1 MMKKINII
9 SSVCIV
15 LLFSACAKD
24 RVATL
29 QSLNDR
35 ELVIEEKQLD
45 KVSRDEVMQSYH
57 KYLDE
62 APANHPMYK
71 NALNR
76 LADMEMMAG
85 DEKLFKVNEEK
96 YQEAFEVAS
105 TSTELQGSKN
115 YANAI
120 NLYEDLLSANPND
133 KRNDW
138 VMYQLA
144 RGYEQLGKIEKALE
158 VLTQLVKKYPRSEY
172 FVESQFR
179 RGEIY
184 FLLSEFEA
192 AEKAFSLVLRKGK
205 NTEYFERS
213 LYKYGWS
220 LFKQDRYEH
229 ALDAFF
235 TMLQQMPVVYDLQEK
250 IDTRALS
257 KVEKEMLDDIFRA
270 INLCVSYAGGV
281 DYASKYFDKY
291 TQLPFEYEVFNRLGV
306 YFVKHERVKDAADAF
321 GVFVHRQP
329 YHPMSAS
336 LQIQRIEVYDK
347 GRFGRSA
354 LAAREEFIRKFGVGT
369 EFWYRQNSSTRAIL
383 RMQVKTILNELS
395 EFYHARLQ
403 KNRKNESFVQATHWY
418 RQYIKMFP
426 GDEEAARK
434 QFLLGELYSEKKLFA
449 NAAIAYEK
457 AAYGYDVHKYSH
469 ESAYAAIDSYNKAL
483 KEVSKDERSEWREKL
498 LQASIKYLQAYPA
511 DKRALSVRVK
521 VAEDLFALKRFD
533 DAVINA
539 QLVLAN
545 NKSSNK
551 FKMAMHVIIGHIAF
565 EREDYLLAQSSYQK
579 SIDLGIKNRSLK
591 REIDKRLAAS
601 TYRHAEAMKESG
613 NLMAA
618 AEGFL
623 AVSAT
628 SPKSRISAQAEYDA
642 ATAYI
647 NLKEWKKAIPIL
659 EGFRAQYPQH
669 KLQSGVPIKLAVA
682 YEKVGM
688 FSKAARE
695 TLAIGESSNDQ
706 KLKREAFWSAANLYE
721 QDDNKKLAIAS
732 YKKYVR
738 AFPKPIEQAMEGKQK
753 LIDLY
758 YSRGQLKKRKYWLKN
773 VVTTYDRNK
782 DGLSERSLFIVANA
796 SVILAD
802 DLMAAYQKT
811 KLKLPLKKSLKKK
824 KRLMKKTLRAYEKV
838 ADVGVAQFTTAS
850 TYRVAQI
857 YQELGESIMS
867 SQRPK
872 RLSPEEREE
881 YDLLLEEQA
890 FPFEE
895 KAISIYETNIHRI
908 PQGVYDQWI
917 QQSISKLGELQPA
930 RYKKEEMHNEMY
942 TALD

>member
-1 MMKKINII
+1 MMKKRYII
-9 SSVCIV
+9 STIFLTV
-15 LLFSACAKD
+15 LFSACAKD

-35 ELVIEEKQLD
+35 ELVIEEKKLD
-45 KVSRDEVMQSYH
+45 KVSRDQVMESYH
-57 KYLDE
+57 KYLE
-62 APANHPMYK
+62 AAPANHPMYK

-85 DEKLFKVNEEK
+85 DEKLFQLKEEK

-105 TSTELQGSKN
+105 TSTDLEGSKN
-115 YANAI
+115 YTNAI

-138 VMYQLA
+138 VLYQLA
-144 RGYEQLGKIEKALE
+144 RGYEQLGQIEKALE
-158 VLTQLVKKYPRSEY
+158 VLSQLVKRYPRSEY

-184 FLLSEFEA
+184 FILSEYKEA
-192 AEKAFSLVLRKGK
+192 AKAFSLVLRKGK
-205 NTEYFERS
+205 NTEYYERS

-220 LFKQDRYEH
+220 LFKQDRYEL

-235 TMLQQMPVVYDLQEK
+235 SMLQQMPVVYDLQEK

-329 YHPMSAS
+329 FHPMSAS

-354 LAAREEFIRKFGVGT
+354 LSAREEFIRKFGIGT
-369 EFWYRQNSSTRAIL
+369 EFWYRQNSSTKAIL

-403 KNRKNESFVQATHWY
+403 KNRKNDNFVQATHWY
-418 RQYIKMFP
+418 QQFIKMFP

-449 NAAIAYEK
+449 NAAVAYEK
-457 AAYGYDVHKYSH
+457 AAYAYDVHKYSH
-469 ESAYAAIDSYNKAL
+469 EAAYAAIDSYNKAL
-483 KEVSKDERSEWREKL
+483 KEVSNEEKPQWREKL
-498 LQASIKYLQAYPA
+498 LQASIKYLQAYPE

-533 DAVINA
+533 EANINA
-539 QLVLAN
+539 RRVLAN

-551 FKMAMHVIIGHIAF
+551 FKMAMRVIIGHIAF

-579 SIDLGIKNRSLK
+579 SIELGIKNQRLR

-601 TYRHAEAMKESG
+601 TYRQAEAMKESG

-623 AVSAT
+623 SVSAV
-628 SPKSRISAQAEYDA
+628 SPKSGISAQAEYDA
-642 ATAYI
+642 ATAFI
-647 NLKEWKKAIPIL
+647 NLKEWKKAIQVL
-659 EGFRAQYPQH
+659 EGFRTKYPQH
-669 KLQSGVPIKLAVA
+669 KLQSGVGVKLAVA
-682 YEKVGM
+682 YENEGM
-688 FSKAARE
+688 YSKAARE
-695 TLAIGESSNDQ
+695 TWLIGEASND
-706 KLKREAFWSAANLYE
+706 KELKREAFWSAANLYE
-721 QDDNKKLAIAS
+721 QDDNKKSAISS

-738 AFPKPIEQAMEGKQK
+738 AFPKPIEQALEGKQK

-758 YSRGQLKKRKYWLKN
+758 YSRGQLKKREYWLKN
-773 VVTTYDRNK
+773 VVSSYDRNK
-782 DGLSERSLFIVANA
+782 GKLSERSLFIVANA

-802 DLMAAYQKT
+802 QKMVSYKKV
-811 KLKLPLKKSLKKK
+811 KLKLPLKRSLKKK
-824 KRLMKKTLRAYEKV
+824 QNLMKKALRAYENV
-838 ADVGVAQFTTAS
+838 ADIGVAQFTTAS

-857 YQELGESIMS
+857 YQELGESIMT

-872 RLSPEEREE
+872 RLSAEEREE

-890 FPFEE
+890 YPFEE
-895 KAISIYETNIHRI
+895 KAISIYETNLHRI
-908 PQGVYDQWI
+908 PQGVYDQWV

-930 RYKKEEMHNEMY
+930 RYKKEESLNEMY
-942 TALD
+942 SALD